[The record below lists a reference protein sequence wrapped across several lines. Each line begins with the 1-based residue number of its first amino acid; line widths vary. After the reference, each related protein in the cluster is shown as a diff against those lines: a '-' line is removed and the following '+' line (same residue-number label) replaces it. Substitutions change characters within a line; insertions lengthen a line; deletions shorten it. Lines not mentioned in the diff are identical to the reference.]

1 MKFRKHRVAAVC
13 SAICIMA
20 GSLVFPEQSVLFQ
33 PQSAEAKTIAE
44 IDAEKKKMQNE
55 ISAKKAELKSLANDI
70 SNQEKYQ
77 VVLQQEID
85 LINSKLLLIDSQLYN
100 LNVDIENKQDEIAQ
114 LEVDI
119 DQQEKDVA
127 QGLADFKTRIRT
139 LYVHGNDS
147 ILSALVGATDF
158 YDVLAKIDLINRVAK
173 HDDEM
178 VENLKNELETL
189 STNKEDLTARVQALN
204 LKITETESVKKEFD
218 ESRTELDTAVEKS
231 TAYMEE
237 LESEKQNA
245 ANALNADQAELKKL
259 EEERDRILLEEAKK
273 AAEEEARRQAAAKKA
288 AEEAA
293 KKAQAEKIAAQELA
307 KKEAAKKEAAKQKQT
322 TTTTAP
328 LTKEG
333 GKTTKATKTTKTTT
347 VTTTQPVKETQPPTT
362 QPYKGGKLAWP
373 APGFYHVSSEFGGRW
388 GRNHNG
394 IDISG
399 GGIQGSNACCA
410 ASGTVIKTY
419 TSCSHN
425 SKGFCGCNYG
435 WGNYVVVDHGN
446 GTQTLYAHLQ
456 HVSVSVGQK
465 LNVGSVVGQI
475 GSTGNSTGYHLHFGV
490 IVNGSYVNP
499 RNYLN

>member
-1 MKFRKHRVAAVC
+1 MKFRKHRFAAFC
-13 SAICIMA
+13 AAICMTA
-20 GSLVFPEQSVLFQ
+20 GSLVFPEQPVFLE
-33 PQSAEAKTIAE
+33 PKSAEAKTIAE
-44 IDAEKKKMQNE
+44 IDAEKKKKQNE
-55 ISAKKAELKSLANDI
+55 IAAKQVELKSLANDLA
-70 SNQEKYQ
+70 NQEKYQ

-100 LNVDIENKQDEIAQ
+100 LNVDIETKQDEIAQ

-119 DQQEKDVA
+119 TQQEKDVA
-127 QGLADFKTRIRT
+127 QGLEDFKTRIRT
-139 LYVHGNDS
+139 LYIHGNDS

-178 VENLKNELETL
+178 VEDLKEELETL
-189 STNKEDLTARVQALN
+189 SKNKEDLTARVQALN

-218 ESRTELDTAVEKS
+218 DSRTELDSAIEKS
-231 TAYMEE
+231 TAYVEE
-237 LESEKQNA
+237 LEAEKQDA
-245 ANALNADQAELKKL
+245 VQALNADQAALKNL

-293 KKAQAEKIAAQELA
+293 RKAQAEKIAAQEAA
-307 KKEAAKKEAAKQKQT
+307 KQEAAKKEAAKKKQT
-322 TTTTAP
+322 PTTTTAP
-328 LTKEG
+328 VSKDG
-333 GKTTKATKTTKTTT
+333 GKTTKTTT
-347 VTTTQPVKETQPPTT
+347 TTVVTTAPPKETQPPAT
-362 QPYKGGKLAWP
+362 QPYKGGRLSWP

-394 IDISG
+394 IDIAG
-399 GGIQGSNACCA
+399 AGIQGSNACCA

-419 TSCSHN
+419 TSCGHN

-490 IVNGSYVNP
+490 IVNGGYVNP